1 MKYQRVRRVM
11 KEASRERERRRTCW
25 EEREESSI
33 LKLRTQQTLGWLCNT
48 ANCSVLTDNSSGQNT
63 LRRKTNKVTFFISK
77 NLDTTTLLIIPCQPE
92 KSWLI

>member
-33 LKLRTQQTLGWLCNT
+33 LRMRTQQTLGWLCST
-48 ANCSVLTDNSSGQNT
+48 ANCSVLSAH
-63 LRRKTNKVTFFISK
+63 
-77 NLDTTTLLIIPCQPE
+77 
-92 KSWLI
+92 